1 MCVVP
6 LRPILWGV
14 WSRKRRNQVND
25 GCRCKQSPPK
35 HDEGS
40 VAAAVHIFICLP
52 LGHHITD
59 ITRIH
64 PQHGGISPRRR
75 RGEYNM
81 SLRACHTA
89 NQAEAPPH
97 ITPRVQVR
105 RFFSV
110 PVAFIFIRTPIE
122 SVGCSRWYNLVSCA
136 TITNI
141 SSPVLHC
148 RFSCGC
154 CSASQPLLC
163 GAPCSTAV
171 GDFSKQVFPSLS
183 ASLLLF
189 VLLMQVYVRRGNLLY
204 LTPRRE
210 ANVSLAA
217 REKEVGEKLAKM
229 QTIAAAQPAAAQT
242 QSLV

>member
-1 MCVVP
+1 
-6 LRPILWGV
+6 
-14 WSRKRRNQVND
+14 
-25 GCRCKQSPPK
+25 
-35 HDEGS
+35 
-40 VAAAVHIFICLP
+40 
-52 LGHHITD
+52 
-59 ITRIH
+59 
-64 PQHGGISPRRR
+64 
-75 RGEYNM
+75 M

-89 NQAEAPPH
+89 KPSRSASSHHAPSPSASILFGTYGH
-97 ITPRVQVR
+97 
-105 RFFSV
+105 
-110 PVAFIFIRTPIE
+110 FIFIRTPIE

-163 GAPCSTAV
+163 GAPCATAV

-204 LTPRRE
+204 LTKRRE